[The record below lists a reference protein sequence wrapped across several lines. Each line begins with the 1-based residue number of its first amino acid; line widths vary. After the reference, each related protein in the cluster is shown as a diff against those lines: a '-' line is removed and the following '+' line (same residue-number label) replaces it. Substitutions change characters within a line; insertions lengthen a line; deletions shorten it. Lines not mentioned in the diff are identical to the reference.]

1 MHKWKTGSE
10 AMTRLSWCVLL
21 AAAAASVAFSTEDQ
35 ASPGVASAP
44 ILIQFSEAAA
54 LQVRDAQDSVLD
66 LQKLLVK
73 ELGLPGTTQLRET
86 SMSRMLREEKNGAID
101 ISRWMLLLVD
111 NLSGDPAQ
119 LEALVV
125 RLRDHPAV
133 DHAELDYG
141 ALDWPVQDAEPDSA
155 TPAHA
160 AAGLQPDDPWYRYQ
174 YYHHL
179 IRTPEAWQITTG
191 SPDVLVAVLDEG
203 CNPKIKDLAGRIE
216 PGYDFVDDTAKVA
229 AQGGHGTP
237 MVSLIA
243 ATGNNG
249 MGIAGMDWQCR
260 VIPVN
265 MVDGGVAS
273 WAQAIEFAI
282 HAGADVIN
290 ISGKLDLPVPS
301 AILEELLDQAAREN
315 IIVVASAGNQNAGHL
330 AWPASSPHVI
340 AVGATDGR
348 ERHWEVPITGR
359 GSNFGPGLDIVA
371 PGESILALGAKGE
384 RSIGDGT
391 SPACALVAGACALMR
406 SVNPDLTPEQARQIL
421 RDTARKIGPPGAW
434 RDRYSEQFGYG
445 RLDVFETVSAA
456 RQRAL
461 DATDSA
467 GNPDQR

>member
-1 MHKWKTGSE
+1 MHKRKTGNE
-10 AMTRLSWCVLL
+10 NMTRLAWWVLL
-21 AAAAASVAFSTEDQ
+21 VAAAAPFAFSAEEQ
-35 ASPGVASAP
+35 ASPETMPAP
-44 ILIQFSEAAA
+44 ILIQFNATAANLVKDAQDPVLVLQTLLVKDLDLSEAA
-54 LQVRDAQDSVLD
+54 
-66 LQKLLVK
+66 
-73 ELGLPGTTQLRET
+73 QLRET
-86 SMSRMLREEKNGAID
+86 PLSRLLRKEQKNGTID
-101 ISRWMLLLVD
+101 VSRWMLLLV
-111 NLSGDPAQ
+111 NNPSGDPAQ
-119 LEALVV
+119 LEALAGK
-125 RLRDHPAV
+125 LRGHPFVA
-133 DHAELDYG
+133 HAELDYG
-141 ALDWPVQDAEPDSA
+141 ALNGPDQDAEPEA
-155 TPAHA
+155 AAHA
-160 AAGLQPDDPWYRYQ
+160 HDAPGLQPDDPWFRYQ

-216 PGYDFVDDTAKVA
+216 PGYDFVNDTVVMA
-229 AQGGHGTP
+229 ARDSHGTP

-243 ATGNNG
+243 AEGNNG

-265 MVDGGVAS
+265 MVDGGVAG

-290 ISGKLDLPVPS
+290 ISGKLDLSAPS
-301 AILEELLDQAAREN
+301 AILEGLLEQAARKN

-348 ERHWEVPITGR
+348 ERRWEVPITGR
-359 GSNFGPGLDIVA
+359 GSNVGPGLDIVA
-371 PGESILALGAKGE
+371 PGESILALGSQGQ

-406 SVNPDLTPEQARQIL
+406 AVNPGLTPEQTRQIL
-421 RDTARKIGPPGAW
+421 RDTARKIGPPEMW
-434 RDRYSEQFGYG
+434 RDGYSEHFGYG
-445 RLDVFETVSAA
+445 RLDVFEAVKAA

-461 DATDSA
+461 VAADGPERAT
-467 GNPDQR
+467 P